1 MLDGVYEKTNK
12 KYFLCLL
19 ILPILSIFVR
29 FFGVFFSSKNFDF
42 FRLVILDFG
51 TGLYMKDKPNFNKRA
66 GKDKSN
72 LLYCPMALHF
82 A

>member
-1 MLDGVYEKTNK
+1 MFFVSTYFTNFLD
-12 KYFLCLL
+12 
-19 ILPILSIFVR
+19 
-29 FFGVFFSSKNFDF
+29 FGFFSKKFDFF

>member
-1 MLDGVYEKTNK
+1 MFFVSTYFTN
-12 KYFLCLL
+12 F
-19 ILPILSIFVR
+19 FR
-29 FFGVFFSSKNFDF
+29 FWFFSKKFDFF

-51 TGLYMKDKPNFNKRA
+51 TDLYMKDKPNFNKHA
-66 GKDKSN
+66 EKDKLN